1 MKAER
6 LLQSQGFGTRKE
18 CRLRVLNGA
27 LSITGTVIDDPG
39 AEISL
44 AEGQPFCV
52 DGETWPYRTQVYIAL
67 HKPAGYECSRQPFA
81 HPSVFALL
89 PPQFA
94 QRNVQPVGRLDQ
106 DTTGLLLLS
115 DDGQFIH
122 RWSSGKKKVPKEY
135 RVTTSEPIDAD
146 MVARLLDGVSLHDE
160 PTPLCALDCVA
171 YGRHTLHLTLGEGK
185 YHQVKRMVAAAGG
198 HVAALHRLRVGGFCL
213 PDELVERQ
221 WCWLE
226 EPHLTRLA
234 DF

>member
-1 MKAER
+1 
-6 LLQSQGFGTRKE
+6 
-18 CRLRVLNGA
+18 
-27 LSITGTVIDDPG
+27 
-39 AEISL
+39 
-44 AEGQPFCV
+44 
-52 DGETWPYRTQVYIAL
+52 
-67 HKPAGYECSRQPFA
+67 
-81 HPSVFALL
+81 
-89 PPQFA
+89 
-94 QRNVQPVGRLDQ
+94 
-106 DTTGLLLLS
+106 
-115 DDGQFIH
+115 
-122 RWSSGKKKVPKEY
+122 
-135 RVTTSEPIDAD
+135 